1 MSDRIEF
8 KANIAVD
15 DAGMI
20 TGLAW
25 PFGSGPDRIG
35 DEILPGA
42 FKSAKAPLPILM
54 GHDSMQPLGAWSVIK
69 ETSKGLEV
77 KGQLLVN
84 DVVRAKEVSALVKA
98 GALGGL
104 SIGFVTKSA
113 SARKGGGRTIKSL
126 DLVECSIVAIP
137 MHPGAKIT
145 SSKSAAAAIALADA
159 LNRASA
165 ALQLRK

>member
-1 MSDRIEF
+1 MNARVEF
-8 KANIAVD
+8 KADIAVD
-15 DAGMI
+15 EAGMI

-25 PFGSGPDRIG
+25 PFGQPDRVG
-35 DEILPGA
+35 DEIMPGA

-54 GHDSMQPLGAWSVIK
+54 GHDSMQPLGAWNEIT

-113 SARKGGGRTIKSL
+113 SARKGGGRTIKAL

-145 SSKSAAAAIALADA
+145 SSKSGAAAIALAA
-159 LNRASA
+159 AINRASA

>member
-1 MSDRIEF
+1 MSHRIEF
-8 KANIAVD
+8 KANISVD
-15 DAGMI
+15 DAGTI

-25 PFGSGPDRIG
+25 PFGAPDRSG

-54 GHDSMQPLGAWSVIK
+54 GHDSMQPLGAWSDIT
-69 ETSKGLEV
+69 ETSKGLQV

-84 DVVRAKEVSALVKA
+84 EVVRAKEVSALVKA

-104 SIGFVTKSA
+104 SIGFITKSA
-113 SARKGGGRTIKSL
+113 SARPGGGRIIKAL

-145 SSKSAAAAIALADA
+145 SAKSAAAAIALAEA
-159 LNRASA
+159 INRASA
-165 ALQLRK
+165 ALKLQR

>member
-1 MSDRIEF
+1 MSERIEI
-8 KANIAVD
+8 KADISVD
-15 DAGMI
+15 NAGMI

-25 PFGSGPDRIG
+25 PFGSPDRVG

-54 GHDSMQPLGAWSVIK
+54 GHDSMQPLGAWSVIA

-113 SARKGGGRTIKSL
+113 TARKGGGRTIKAL

-145 SSKSAAAAIALADA
+145 SSKSGAAAIALAA
-159 LNRASA
+159 AINRASA
-165 ALQLRK
+165 ALKPHR